1 MLHAKQHLWILRV
14 TVLQPWIVTQFLT
27 NSEEEACFLPRCSCP
42 VTSCTAWSLEHPF
55 SWQSPIPV
63 ICLHRAHFC
72 ACSARGSEATGTA
85 SVLTVWYLFSVPTDD
100 PTWKC
105 MGSRVGGD
113 FLETVQEV
121 KSSII
126 SLDIRNLRYYWPFI
140 PDYYLF
146 SMDHQNHWL
155 TPSAASYALFRPSL
169 SIYFITNQ
177 HQLYTLESCDD

>member
-27 NSEEEACFLPRCSCP
+27 NSAEEACFLPRCSCP

-63 ICLHRAHFC
+63 ICRHRAHFC

-121 KSSII
+121 KGSII
-126 SLDIRNLRYYWPFI
+126 SLDIRNLRLLLTIY
-140 PDYYLF
+140 
-146 SMDHQNHWL
+146 SWL
-155 TPSAASYALFRPSL
+155 LPV
-169 SIYFITNQ
+169 
-177 HQLYTLESCDD
+177 